1 MQKIKS
7 CFIDVV
13 FEPRIAKSLLS
24 SLASCISGTSIARG
38 TSFLSDKMNQQ
49 ICNKNINITNMPKLN
64 GGIGSIPFD
73 TRGIKS
79 SNLNLVENGF
89 LKNYLLGLR
98 SSRQLN
104 LKPNGNSSPYNLT
117 LSKGNIAP
125 KDLIQSLKK
134 VFM

>member
-1 MQKIKS
+1 MQRDYDYSAAVHLHKLKNPSEIGKKAGERAVSRLNAKKIKS

-73 TRGIKS
+73 TRGI
-79 SNLNLVENGF
+79 NQV
-89 LKNYLLGLR
+89 
-98 SSRQLN
+98 
-104 LKPNGNSSPYNLT
+104 T
-117 LSKGNIAP
+117 
-125 KDLIQSLKK
+125 
-134 VFM
+134 